1 MVLLPLPV
9 GSPRVCGCLSPH
21 SPFWI
26 MASLRPYY
34 ILRASHFFEDA
45 IRSQRKG
52 RDEVDVP
59 SPL

>member
-1 MVLLPLPV
+1 MVQLPLAV

-26 MASLRPYY
+26 MVSLGPYY
-34 ILRASHFFEDA
+34 IHFFKDA
-45 IRSQRKG
+45 IRSQSKG